1 MVEIVRQKEHS
12 EHTYKLETLTILE
25 GLITA
30 GIPRRTLYPP
40 SKAMDWPGYL
50 G

>member
-12 EHTYKLETLTILE
+12 EHTYKLETLTIL
-25 GLITA
+25 GALITA
-30 GIPRRTLYPP
+30 GIPRTLYPP